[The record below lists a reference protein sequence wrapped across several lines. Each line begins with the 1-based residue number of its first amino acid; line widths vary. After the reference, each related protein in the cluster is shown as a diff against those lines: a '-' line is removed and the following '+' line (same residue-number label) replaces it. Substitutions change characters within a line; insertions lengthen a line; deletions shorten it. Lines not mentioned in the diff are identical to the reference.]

1 MIFLLLLSLLACHK
15 QIDIDEKYKIAFDYI
30 KSSQAKNNYFNKDY
44 SIMVSDSVVFMEI
57 SSFFDEIKIMKNK
70 NEGFDQEQLLDSLLY
85 YDKTNYFKTF
95 SLRGLKN
102 LSTSNKSKLILFFS
116 KPVGNI
122 LMAELI
128 YNYNSFRSY
137 RKITTLNRS
146 IMFLFYFDNNN
157 NIEKVLTTEVQNE

>member
-1 MIFLLLLSLLACHK
+1 MACHK